1 MPIFIHLNINSL
13 LPKIDKLQAK
23 TKISNAMVIGITES
37 KLDEL
42 INDSE
47 IFIKGYI
54 IIQHDRN
61 KRGGGGV
68 RAYSRPLLG
77 VTIAPNLVTWVLK
90 KIFSLE
96 MCRNDIYLWGGSK
109 QNALFLENLP

>member
-54 IIQHDRN
+54 IIQHDWN
-61 KRGGGGV
+61 KRDGGV

-77 VTIAPNLVTWVLK
+77 VTIIPNLVPWVLK

-96 MCRNDIYLWGGSK
+96 MCRNDIYLWGGRK
-109 QNALFLENLP
+109 QNALFLENSP